1 MGRGKLS
8 GEKEGEEELGFA
20 GAAGGEVGLV
30 SGFERESG
38 GKWVPFTCDFGNVA
52 RGDAAD

>member
-20 GAAGGEVGLV
+20 CAAGGEVGLV

-38 GKWVPFTCDFGNVA
+38 GKWVPFTCDFGDVA

>member
-1 MGRGKLS
+1 VGPGKLS

-38 GKWVPFTCDFGNVA
+38 GKMGTFHL
-52 RGDAAD
+52 